1 MKKNLLGISLLT
13 ITCLYILLSAI
24 VIFIVILLG
33 YPLSNGI
40 LLSMIILII
49 QFMISP
55 FLTDLSMKWFYNAK
69 FNYELPDYLKQFIE
83 NVCRENNMKY
93 PRIGYIDD
101 SSPNAFTYGHTK
113 NDARIV
119 LTKGIFEL
127 LTEDEVKAVVGH
139 ELGHAVHYDMLFMT
153 MAQLVPLVL
162 YFIYEVTVL
171 DNRSSNNKN
180 SSYAELIGL
189 IAYLLYL
196 FSNYI
201 ILWLSRTREYYA
213 DDFSIKVTKNPNS
226 LAQALVKVGYGLTST
241 ADSNKKHSVSR
252 SNALGIFDS
261 KTSKT
266 LVVSSYSKTGD
277 IDKNMIKNA
286 MKWEMWNPWA
296 FIYQLNST
304 HPLISRRL
312 LEISKSSKEYNQEPY
327 IVFDLQKEESYVDD
341 FLIDLL
347 INWMPLIGILLAI
360 LIFFIYLL
368 CPVISPFIVVG
379 IMLLVMIFTWK
390 IKVNRRYKNKEYN
403 KTTVS
408 SLLEKVKVSE
418 ITSIPCKIE
427 GTIIGRGNPG
437 CIFNEDFVI
446 RDETGII
453 FLDYKQPL
461 KLQDKIFALF
471 KAPEYFNK
479 TAKITGWYRRSPVP
493 YIEINTIEV
502 DGKVKRL
509 CSYPTYKVIQILGI
523 ILAVVLIALGIVL

>member
-1 MKKNLLGISLLT
+1 MKKNLFGISLLT
-13 ITCLYILLSAI
+13 ITCLYVLLSAI
-24 VIFIVILLG
+24 VILIVILLG
-33 YPLSNGI
+33 YPPSNGI
-40 LLSMIILII
+40 LLSIIILII

-266 LVVSSYSKTGD
+266 LVVSSYSKAGC

-312 LEISKSSKEYNQEPY
+312 LEISKLSKEYNQEPY
-327 IVFDLQKEESYVDD
+327 IVFDLQREESYVDD

-347 INWMPLIGILLAI
+347 ISWMPLIGILLAI
-360 LIFFIYLL
+360 LIFFIYLVY
-368 CPVISPFIVVG
+368 PVISPFIVVG
-379 IMLLVMIFTWK
+379 IMLLIMIFTWK
-390 IKVNRRYKNKEYN
+390 IKVNRRYKNKDYN

-408 SLLEKVKVSE
+408 SLLEEVKVSE
-418 ITSIPCKIE
+418 ITSIPCEIE

-509 CSYPTYKVIQILGI
+509 CSYPTYKLIQILGI
-523 ILAVVLIALGIVL
+523 ILAIVLIILGIVL

>member
-13 ITCLYILLSAI
+13 ITCLYVLLSAL
-24 VIFIVILLG
+24 VILIVILLG
-33 YPLSNGI
+33 YPASNGI
-40 LLSMIILII
+40 LLSIIILII
-49 QFMISP
+49 QFMVSP
-55 FLTDLSMKWFYNAK
+55 YLTDLSMKWFYNAK
-69 FNYELPDYLKQFIE
+69 FEVNLPDYLKQFIE
-83 NVCRENNMKY
+83 NICRENNMKY

-153 MAQLVPLVL
+153 VAQLVPLIL
-162 YFIYEVTVL
+162 YFIYEVTIL

-180 SSYAELIGL
+180 SSYTELIGL
-189 IAYLLYL
+189 IAHSLYL
-196 FSNYI
+196 FSDYI

-213 DDFSIKVTKNPNS
+213 DAFSIKVTRNPNS

-266 LVVSSYSKTGD
+266 LVVSSYSKTGI
-277 IDKNMIKNA
+277 IDKNKIKNA

-296 FIYQLNST
+296 IIYQLNST

-312 LEISKSSKEYNQEPY
+312 LEISKSSKEYNQDPY
-327 IVFDLQKEESYVDD
+327 IVFDLQKDESYLDD
-341 FLIDLL
+341 FLLDLL
-347 INWMPLIGILLAI
+347 ISWMPLIGLILSI
-360 LIFFIYLL
+360 IIFFVYLIYKVLSQFTL
-368 CPVISPFIVVG
+368 VG
-379 IMLLVMIFTWK
+379 IMLLIMTISWT
-390 IKVNRRYKNKEYN
+390 IKLNKRYKNKDYT

-408 SLLEKVKVSE
+408 NLLEIVKVSE
-418 ITSIPCKIE
+418 ITAIPCIVE

-437 CIFNEDFVI
+437 CIFNEDFII

-509 CSYPTYKVIQILGI
+509 CSYKTYKVIQVLGIILGI
-523 ILAVVLIALGIVL
+523 ILIILGIIV

>member
-1 MKKNLLGISLLT
+1 MKKNLFGISLLT
-13 ITCLYILLSAI
+13 ITGLYVLLSAI
-24 VIFIVILLG
+24 VILIVILLG
-33 YPLSNGI
+33 YPPSNGI
-40 LLSMIILII
+40 LLSIFILII

-55 FLTDLSMKWFYNAK
+55 FLTDVSMKWFYNAK
-69 FNYELPDYLKQFIE
+69 FDYELPDYLKQFIE
-83 NVCRENNMKY
+83 NICRENNMKY

-127 LTEDEVKAVVGH
+127 LTEDEVKTVVGH

-162 YFIYEVTVL
+162 YFIYEVTIL
-171 DNRSSNNKN
+171 DNRSNNNKN

-189 IAYLLYL
+189 IAYLFYL
-196 FSNYI
+196 LSNYI

-226 LAQALVKVGYGLTST
+226 LAQALVKIGYGLTTT

-266 LVVSSYSKTGD
+266 LVVSSYSKSGS

-327 IVFDLQKEESYVDD
+327 IIFDLQKEESYVDD
-341 FLIDLL
+341 FLVEIL
-347 INWMPLIGILLAI
+347 INVLPFLSLIIALIISIILSMCFKLNSFI
-360 LIFFIYLL
+360 LWGLSII
-368 CPVISPFIVVG
+368 IVLFCFDVR
-379 IMLLVMIFTWK
+379 LK
-390 IKVNRRYKNKEYN
+390 RKYKNKDYKETN
-403 KTTVS
+403 IKE
-408 SLLEKVKVSE
+408 LLGEVKVSE
-418 ITSIPCKIE
+418 ITSIPCTIE
-427 GTIIGRGNPG
+427 GKIIGRGNPG
-437 CIFNEDFVI
+437 CIFNEDFI
-446 RDETGII
+446 IKDETGII

-479 TAKITGWYRRSPVP
+479 SAKITGWYRRSPVP

-509 CSYPTYKVIQILGI
+509 CSYPLMVGFEI
-523 ILAVVLIALGIVL
+523 IFLLIGIALIIVGIF